1 MYILHKTEMK
11 WIEYVVD
18 AVHGKKSM
26 SIVVPE
32 IQEEQCDFQPGSA
45 TLYTLED
52 ITIVLSAV
60 HINTFKDMYILQ

>member
-1 MYILHKTEMK
+1 M
-11 WIEYVVD
+11 
-18 AVHGKKSM
+18 HGKKSM

-32 IQEEQCDFQPGSA
+32 IQEEQCDFQSGSA

-52 ITIVLSAV
+52 ITIVLSTV

>member
-1 MYILHKTEMK
+1 MYILHKTEMN

-52 ITIVLSAV
+52 IQDKMHRSFSKTNLIV
-60 HINTFKDMYILQ
+60 

>member
-1 MYILHKTEMK
+1 M
-11 WIEYVVD
+11 D

-60 HINTFKDMYILQ
+60 HINTFKDMYILK